1 MLSSHNKQYLKHSC
15 LSDTLTLLMQSSGI
29 PFVIIG
35 KSFEKRKTN
44 MHKGIQIGASI
55 MCADILRLEQE
66 VRDLEQNGVDYIHYD
81 VMDGLF
87 VPNFGLN
94 LDMLKAIRSISTLPI
109 NVHFMVE
116 EPVGFF
122 KEFARAGANSISFHQ
137 EAVIHTQR
145 AVMQIKGLG
154 LQAGAAINPGTPV
167 DVLEYLLDDLDFV
180 LMMTVNPGF
189 AGQKLIP
196 STLGKIKE
204 LREMVKAAGLQTR
217 IQADGNVSFEN
228 IPQMVAAG
236 ADMLV
241 GGTSSLYKEGLTI
254 QQAMEKIREVI
265 K

>member
-1 MLSSHNKQYLKHSC
+1 
-15 LSDTLTLLMQSSGI
+15 
-29 PFVIIG
+29 
-35 KSFEKRKTN
+35 

-55 MCADILRLEQE
+55 MCANIFKLEQE
-66 VRDLEQNGVDYIHYD
+66 IRDLEQNGVDYIHYD
-81 VMDGLF
+81 VMDGHF

-116 EPVGFF
+116 EPSAYFEGFA
-122 KEFARAGANSISFHQ
+122 KAGCNSISFHQ

-154 LQAGAAINPGTPV
+154 LQAGVAINPGTPV
-167 DVLEYLLDDLDFV
+167 DALEYLLDEMDFA

-189 AGQKLIP
+189 SGQKLIP

-204 LREMVKAAGLQTR
+204 LREMVKAQGLQTK

-241 GGTSSLYKEGLTI
+241 GGTSSLYKEGLSI
-254 QQAMEKIREVI
+254 QEAMEKIRQVI
-265 K
+265 T